1 MLLKAKVISKY
12 IIDAILETVAPRHCE
27 VCGDY
32 IGTDIRQF
40 EFICDSCVAQ
50 FPVAPLPSEVYNRLV
65 SNFDRN
71 ELAIDNAIAL
81 MSLSEND
88 KFINIIYSL
97 KYNGFRRVGI
107 EFGKEL
113 GRFLLKYNMISYDA
127 LVPVPIHSARR
138 RERGFNQSELIS
150 KGINSIIN
158 VPVDSK
164 LIKRT
169 RYTQSQTLLN
179 KEERKSNISNVFS
192 SYKKTN
198 EISGKSFLLVDDVLT
213 TGSTI
218 NAIGQVLKQIGAK
231 RVDCASLAIA

>member
-1 MLLKAKVISKY
+1 MLLKAKAISKH
-12 IIDAILETVAPRHCE
+12 ILDSILETVAPRHCE
-27 VCGDY
+27 VCGAY
-32 IGTDIRQF
+32 IGTKLRQF
-40 EFICDSCVAQ
+40 EFICDRCVAQ
-50 FPVAPLPSEVYNRLV
+50 FPVAPQPSEVFNRFI

-71 ELAIDNAIAL
+71 ELAIDNAVAL
-81 MSLSEND
+81 MNLSEND

-113 GRFLLKYNMISYDA
+113 GRFLLKYNMVNYDA
-127 LVPVPIHSARR
+127 LVPVPIHSARV
-138 RERGFNQSELIS
+138 RERSFNQSEIIC
-150 KGINSIIN
+150 KGISLIIN
-158 VPVDSK
+158 IPIDSK

-179 KEERKSNISNVFS
+179 KEERKRNMTNVFA
-192 SYKKTN
+192 SYKTSN
-198 EISGKSFLLVDDVLT
+198 EITGKSFLIVDDVLT

-218 NAIGQVLKQIGAK
+218 NAVGQVLKQIGAQ